1 MLNCFIYKSIAA
13 NYLKAFWD
21 RHCPYGFNCA
31 FETSI
36 FNSSAW
42 KWARILLLSSLFC
55 SDFWQAPNNVYVCF
69 FSFFLSFFL
78 SLFPKVPFF
87 LFIIFTVYT
96 MLPFGMRGAVIIS
109 VLSALSHIIVLSI
122 MVSMTS
128 QENKESI
135 LFQVRKY
142 YLVK

>member
-1 MLNCFIYKSIAA
+1 V
-13 NYLKAFWD
+13 
-21 RHCPYGFNCA
+21 
-31 FETSI
+31 
-36 FNSSAW
+36 
-42 KWARILLLSSLFC
+42 IL
-55 SDFWQAPNNVYVCF
+55 PPPF
-69 FSFFLSFFL
+69 FS
-78 SLFPKVPFF
+78 KVPFF

-122 MVSMTS
+122 VVSMTS

-135 LFQVRKY
+135 LLQVRRY